1 MQNFRVKTTGVV
13 EYSFMMKN
21 GSDHKEI
28 LMVSI
33 KLLLIYYKKF
43 ELIMLLKIKSRH
55 VKSYVLDTL

>member
-13 EYSFMMKN
+13 EYSLMMKN

-28 LMVSI
+28 LMVSR
-33 KLLLIYYKKF
+33 KLVLIYYIKF